1 MCHSR
6 DVYIFLEMY
15 MFFVSEKDIIDPEV
29 VVKDGFIEVPQ
40 KAGIGYEVNRETID
54 LFIVAQKTYK

>member
-1 MCHSR
+1 
-6 DVYIFLEMY
+6 